1 MDPKLCA
8 QDVMRC
14 EICQEEAPDM
24 RCDTCKIKLCLA
36 CSSPHLS
43 DFSKLHLLVP
53 IQIENDEYRMVCDQ
67 CSERASMMHCH
78 LYQVSTCSVCAGI
91 HLYNLSQQH
100 IVLTFPNQNTV
111 VDTQDIEINDAVSS
125 QNESRIN
132 RLLQCEPCIIQ
143 SKKLNSGAIRSL
155 PPSSNTGEWWIS
167 FHKNCEDQT
176 MSIKLGPKPDD
187 NTVTKKGNLTYT
199 YLKSKEK
206 NGGAIRSLSLLS
218 NTEVWT
224 GHWGNDIISLHNL
237 REDKTI
243 SITLGHTPEDITVTK
258 IGNLIYTYFKHSTCT
273 SFVEVVK
280 NSEVKTVIM
289 VTGWKLGNVCSS
301 KINELLVIMERNHDK
316 QTKVVRY
323 FGSTEKQSIQ
333 FNYQSQPLY
342 SSGGVKFITE
352 NRNMDIC
359 LSDNKAG
366 AVVVVDQAGEHRFTY
381 TGSSTTRKPFNPY
394 DITTDSL
401 SWILIADKNNDS
413 IHILD
418 QNGKFLRFI
427 NSSNCDLKEPFRLCI
442 GNNDYLFVAEWSSN
456 IVKKIRY
463 HANSGMV

>member
-1 MDPKLCA
+1 MDPKLSA
-8 QDVMRC
+8 QDVMLC
-14 EICQEEAPDM
+14 KICDEEAPAM
-24 RCDTCKIKLCLA
+24 RCDICKIKLCLA
-36 CSSPHLS
+36 CSSLHLS
-43 DFSKLHLLVP
+43 DLSKSHFCVP
-53 IQIENDEYRMVCDQ
+53 IQIENDKYRMVCDQ
-67 CSERASMMHCH
+67 CSERPSMMHCH
-78 LYQVSTCSVCAGI
+78 LCQVSTCEVCGGI
-91 HLYNLSQQH
+91 HLFNSSQQH
-100 IVLTFPNQNTV
+100 IVVTFPNQNTV
-111 VDTQDIEINDAVSS
+111 VDS

-132 RLLQCEPCIIQ
+132 RLLQCEPCVIQ
-143 SKKLNSGAIRSL
+143 SKEL
-155 PPSSNTGEWWIS
+155 
-167 FHKNCEDQT
+167 
-176 MSIKLGPKPDD
+176 
-187 NTVTKKGNLTYT
+187 
-199 YLKSKEK
+199 

-280 NSEVKTVIM
+280 NSEIKTVIM

-301 KINELLVIMERNHDK
+301 KINELLVIMEKNHDK

-366 AVVVVDQAGEHRFTY
+366 AVVVVDQAGEHRFSY

>member
-1 MDPKLCA
+1 MDPKLSA
-8 QDVMRC
+8 QDVMLC
-14 EICQEEAPDM
+14 KICDEEAPAM
-24 RCDTCKIKLCLA
+24 RCDICKIKLCLA
-36 CSSPHLS
+36 CSSLHLS
-43 DFSKLHLLVP
+43 DLSKSHFCVP
-53 IQIENDEYRMVCDQ
+53 IQIENDKYRMVCDQ
-67 CSERASMMHCH
+67 CSERPSMMHCH
-78 LYQVSTCSVCAGI
+78 LCQVSTCEVCGGI
-91 HLYNLSQQH
+91 HLFNSSQQH
-100 IVLTFPNQNTV
+100 IVVTFPNQNTV
-111 VDTQDIEINDAVSS
+111 VDS

-132 RLLQCEPCIIQ
+132 RLLQCEPCVIQ
-143 SKKLNSGAIRSL
+143 SKEL
-155 PPSSNTGEWWIS
+155 
-167 FHKNCEDQT
+167 
-176 MSIKLGPKPDD
+176 
-187 NTVTKKGNLTYT
+187 
-199 YLKSKEK
+199 

-280 NSEVKTVIM
+280 NSEIKTVIM

-301 KINELLVIMERNHDK
+301 KINKLLVIMEKNHDK

-366 AVVVVDQAGEHRFTY
+366 AVVVVDQAGEHRFSY

>member
-1 MDPKLCA
+1 MLCK
-8 QDVMRC
+8 
-14 EICQEEAPDM
+14 ICDEEAPAM
-24 RCDTCKIKLCLA
+24 RCDICKIKLCLA
-36 CSSPHLS
+36 CSSLHLS
-43 DFSKLHLLVP
+43 DLSKSHFCVP
-53 IQIENDEYRMVCDQ
+53 IQIENDKYRMVCDQ
-67 CSERASMMHCH
+67 CSERPSMMHCH
-78 LYQVSTCSVCAGI
+78 LCQVSTCEVCGGI
-91 HLYNLSQQH
+91 HLFNSSQQH
-100 IVLTFPNQNTV
+100 IVVTFPNQNTV
-111 VDTQDIEINDAVSS
+111 VDS

-132 RLLQCEPCIIQ
+132 RLLQCEPCVIQ
-143 SKKLNSGAIRSL
+143 SKEL
-155 PPSSNTGEWWIS
+155 
-167 FHKNCEDQT
+167 
-176 MSIKLGPKPDD
+176 
-187 NTVTKKGNLTYT
+187 
-199 YLKSKEK
+199 

-243 SITLGHTPEDITVTK
+243 SITLGHTPEDITVTM

-280 NSEVKTVIM
+280 NSEIKTVIM

-301 KINELLVIMERNHDK
+301 KINELLVIMEKNHDK

-366 AVVVVDQAGEHRFTY
+366 AVVVVDQAGEHRFSY

>member
-1 MDPKLCA
+1 MDPKLSA
-8 QDVMRC
+8 QDVMLC
-14 EICQEEAPDM
+14 KICDEEVPAM
-24 RCDTCKIKLCLA
+24 RCDICKIKLCLA
-36 CSSPHLS
+36 CSSLHLS
-43 DFSKLHLLVP
+43 DLSKSHFCVP
-53 IQIENDEYRMVCDQ
+53 IQIENDKYRMVCDQ
-67 CSERASMMHCH
+67 CSERPSMMHCH
-78 LYQVSTCSVCAGI
+78 LCQVSTCEVCGGI
-91 HLYNLSQQH
+91 HLFNSSQQH
-100 IVLTFPNQNTV
+100 IVVTFPNQNTV
-111 VDTQDIEINDAVSS
+111 VDS

-132 RLLQCEPCIIQ
+132 RLLQCEPCVIQ
-143 SKKLNSGAIRSL
+143 SKEL
-155 PPSSNTGEWWIS
+155 
-167 FHKNCEDQT
+167 
-176 MSIKLGPKPDD
+176 
-187 NTVTKKGNLTYT
+187 
-199 YLKSKEK
+199 

-280 NSEVKTVIM
+280 NSEIKTVIM

-301 KINELLVIMERNHDK
+301 KINELLVIMEKNHDK

-366 AVVVVDQAGEHRFTY
+366 AVVVVDQAGEHRFSY

>member
-1 MDPKLCA
+1 MSVSRTDKSNLERCYYGPEVKS
-8 QDVMRC
+8 QDVMLC
-14 EICQEEAPDM
+14 KICDKEAPAM
-24 RCDTCKIKLCLA
+24 RCDICKIKLCLA
-36 CSSPHLS
+36 CSSLHLS
-43 DFSKLHLLVP
+43 DLSKSHFCVP
-53 IQIENDEYRMVCDQ
+53 IQIENDKYRMVCDQ
-67 CSERASMMHCH
+67 CSERPSMMHCH
-78 LYQVSTCSVCAGI
+78 LCQVSTCEVCGGI
-91 HLYNLSQQH
+91 HLFNSSQQH
-100 IVLTFPNQNTV
+100 IVVTFPNQNTV
-111 VDTQDIEINDAVSS
+111 VDS

-132 RLLQCEPCIIQ
+132 RLLQCEPCVIQ
-143 SKKLNSGAIRSL
+143 SKEL
-155 PPSSNTGEWWIS
+155 
-167 FHKNCEDQT
+167 
-176 MSIKLGPKPDD
+176 
-187 NTVTKKGNLTYT
+187 
-199 YLKSKEK
+199 

-280 NSEVKTVIM
+280 NSEIKTVIM

-301 KINELLVIMERNHDK
+301 KINELLVIMEKNHDK

-366 AVVVVDQAGEHRFTY
+366 AVVVVDQAGEHRFSY